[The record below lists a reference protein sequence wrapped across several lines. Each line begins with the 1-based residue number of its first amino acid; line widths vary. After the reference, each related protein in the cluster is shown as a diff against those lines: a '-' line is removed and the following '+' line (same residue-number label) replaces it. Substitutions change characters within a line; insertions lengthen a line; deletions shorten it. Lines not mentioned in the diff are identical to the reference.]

1 MGTANHQE
9 ALAKLKGM
17 LSSCTLCPRRCR
29 VDRTRGEQG
38 FCRLGDQIVMD
49 CALVHHGEE
58 PPLSG
63 RCGAGTIFFSSCNLK
78 CIYCQ
83 NYQISHDIKGESP
96 DSAALARIMLS
107 LQDKGCH
114 NIEPVT
120 PTSQTPQIM
129 AALLIARE
137 QGLQLPFVYNCGGY
151 EEPEVIKMLA
161 GMVDIYLPDFKYGHD
176 DDGLM
181 FSGVK
186 DYPALAL
193 ASIKEMVRQ
202 VGDELETDHDIARRG
217 LLIRHLILPGRTEN
231 SFAALR
237 LIKKNISLRVA
248 LSIMSQY
255 TPIPALAR
263 HPILGR
269 RITRREYEAVVNFAL
284 DLGFENIFA
293 QEVSDHHLSP
303 DFNQDDPFH
312 SNSASVPPCFSDG
325 PK

>member
-1 MGTANHQE
+1 MATTNHRE
-9 ALAKLKGM
+9 TIAKLKEM
-17 LSSCTLCPRRCR
+17 LRSCTLCPRHCR

-38 FCRLGDQIVMD
+38 FCRLGDKIVMD

-83 NYQISHDIKGESP
+83 NYQISHDSKGEML

-107 LQDKGCH
+107 LQEKGCH

-120 PTSQTPQIM
+120 PTPQTPQIM
-129 AALLIARE
+129 AALLMARE

-161 GMVDIYLPDFKYGHD
+161 GMVDVYLPDLKYGLD
-176 DDGLM
+176 DAGLI

-186 DYPALAL
+186 DYPGQAL

-202 VGDELETDHDIARRG
+202 VGDELATENDIARRG
-217 LLIRHLILPGRTEN
+217 LLIRHLVLPDSTEN

-237 LIKKNISLRVA
+237 LIKTNISLRVP

-263 HPILGR
+263 HTILGR

-303 DFNQDDPFH
+303 DFNQEDPFQ
-312 SNSASVPPCFSDG
+312 NDDV
-325 PK
+325 

>member
-1 MGTANHQE
+1 MATANHQE
-9 ALAKLKGM
+9 AIAKLKGM
-17 LSSCTLCPRRCR
+17 LSSCTLCPRHCL

-38 FCRLGDQIVMD
+38 FCRLGDKIVMD

-83 NYQISHDIKGESP
+83 NYQISHDIKGERL

-107 LQDKGCH
+107 LRDKGCH

-120 PTSQTPQIM
+120 PTPQTPQIM
-129 AALLIARE
+129 EALLMARE
-137 QGLQLPFVYNCGGY
+137 QGLHLPFVYNCGGY

-161 GMVDIYLPDFKYGHD
+161 GMVDIYLPDFKYGLD
-176 DDGLM
+176 DDGFL

-186 DYPALAL
+186 DYLAKALV
-193 ASIKEMVRQ
+193 SIKEMVLQ
-202 VGDELETDHDIARRG
+202 VGDELETEDDIARRG
-217 LLIRHLILPGRTEN
+217 MLIRHLVLPGRTEN

-237 LIKKNISLRVA
+237 LIKKNISLRVS

-263 HPILGR
+263 HTILGR
-269 RITRREYEAVVNFAL
+269 RITRQEYEAVVNFAL
-284 DLGFENIFA
+284 DLGFENIFT
-293 QEVSDHHLSP
+293 QEVSDRHLSP
-303 DFNQDDPFH
+303 DFNQDDPFGPH
-312 SNSASVPPCFSDG
+312 SSSVPLRFSDG
-325 PK
+325 LE

>member
-1 MGTANHQE
+1 MATPDHHK
-9 ALAKLKGM
+9 ALVKLRGM
-17 LSSCTLCPRRCR
+17 LSSCTICPRHCR

-38 FCRLGDQIVMD
+38 FCRLGDKIVMD

-63 RCGAGTIFFSSCNLK
+63 SRGAGTIFFSSCNLK
-78 CIYCQ
+78 CSYCQ
-83 NYQISHDIKGESP
+83 NHQISHDIKGELL

-107 LQDKGCH
+107 LEDKGCH

-120 PTSQTPQIM
+120 PTPQTPRIM
-129 AALLIARE
+129 AALLTARD
-137 QGLQLPFVYNCGGY
+137 QGLELPFIYNCGGY

-161 GMVDIYLPDFKYGHD
+161 GMVDIYLPDFKYGCD
-176 DDGLM
+176 EDGLL

-186 DYPALAL
+186 DYVAQALA
-193 ASIKEMVRQ
+193 AIKEMARQ
-202 VGDELETDHDIARRG
+202 VGDELETEDDIARRG

-237 LIKKNISLRVA
+237 LIKENISLRVS

-263 HPILGR
+263 HAILGR
-269 RITRREYEAVVNFAL
+269 RITRREYETVVNYAL

-303 DFNQDDPFH
+303 DFNEADPFGSH
-312 SNSASVPPCFSDG
+312 
-325 PK
+325 

>member
-1 MGTANHQE
+1 MATANHPE
-9 ALAKLKGM
+9 IIAKLKGM
-17 LSSCTLCPRRCR
+17 LSRCQLCPRHCR

-38 FCRLGDQIVMD
+38 FCRLGDKIVMD

-63 RCGAGTIFFSSCNLK
+63 SCGAGTIFFSSCNLK

-83 NYQISHDIKGESP
+83 NYQISHGSQGQML

-107 LQDKGCH
+107 LQEKGCH

-120 PTSQTPQIM
+120 PTPQTPQIM
-129 AALLIARE
+129 AALLVARE

-151 EEPEVIKMLA
+151 EEPDVIKMLV
-161 GMVDIYLPDFKYGHD
+161 GMVDVYLPDLKYGLD
-176 DDGLM
+176 DDGLL

-186 DYPALAL
+186 DYPAQAL
-193 ASIKEMVRQ
+193 ASIKEMARQ
-202 VGDELETDHDIARRG
+202 VGDELETENDIACRG
-217 LLIRHLILPGRTEN
+217 LLIRHLVLPGRREN

-237 LIKKNISLRVA
+237 LIKKNISLRVP

-263 HPILGR
+263 HTILGR

-293 QEVSDHHLSP
+293 QEVNDRHLSP
-303 DFNQDDPFH
+303 DFNQDDPFR
-312 SNSASVPPCFSDG
+312 SDCRSQQ
-325 PK
+325 